1 MKTNSEGYVLP
12 DGEGI
17 IGVKS
22 NCMFSNYQLDVYHSA
37 VKKCKTKRRAIDIGA
52 HLGVMSIRLAKEF
65 DVVESFEPLFG
76 EYLEINTKGKVNIH
90 PYALGSKEKA
100 KMTMRVG
107 QYHSG
112 MSNIVEDDVRETTQT
127 YKDIN
132 LTTLDSFNFT
142 DVDLIKIDAEYYE
155 WPALKG
161 AQKTIEN
168 NRPVIMI
175 EVHNEYKDRN
185 HIFTYLDSINYRY
198 ISDTKLEMVNSSL
211 KDTGS
216 DYIFWSNK

>member
-22 NCMFSNYQLDVYHSA
+22 NCMFSNYQLGLYQES

-52 HLGVMSIRLAKEF
+52 HLGVMSVRLAKEF
-65 DVVESFEPLFG
+65 DTVESFEPLFG

-90 PYALGSKEKA
+90 PYALGNKADA

-107 QYHSG
+107 QYNSG
-112 MSNIVEDDVRETTQT
+112 MSNIVENDSRDKNET
-127 YKDIN
+127 YRDIN

-142 DVDLIKIDAEYYE
+142 DVDLIKIDAEHYE
-155 WPALKG
+155 WHILQG
-161 AQKTIEN
+161 ARETIES

-175 EVHNEYKDRN
+175 EVHKGHKHKNN
-185 HIFTYLDSINYRY
+185 IFSYLESLNYSF
-198 ISDTKLEMVNSSL
+198 ISDTNLEMVNGVL
-211 KDTGS
+211 QDTGS
-216 DYIFWSNK
+216 DYIFWSKR